1 MSGARSSAAT
11 ADSVSDAYEYEC
23 QYVSDGMPNDY
34 WRQEE
39 QQSRRD
45 DHSQDKQTVQ
55 RQQRHTK

>member
-11 ADSVSDAYEYEC
+11 ADSVSDAYEYEREC

-39 QQSRRD
+39 RQSRRD
-45 DHSQDKQTVQ
+45 DHTQDKQT
-55 RQQRHTK
+55 RH